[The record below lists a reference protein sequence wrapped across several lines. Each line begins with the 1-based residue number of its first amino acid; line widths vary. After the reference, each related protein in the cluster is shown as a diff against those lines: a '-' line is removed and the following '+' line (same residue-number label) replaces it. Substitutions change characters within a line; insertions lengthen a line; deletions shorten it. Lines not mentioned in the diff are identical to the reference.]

1 MDIDVRFERY
11 IEDYKLFAK
20 RDKLLVAVS
29 GGKDSMLLLTLLARY
44 GVSVEAAHCNF
55 ELRGEESDGD
65 EELVRTYCD
74 QLGVPLHKRRFDTI
88 SYAHAHKISI
98 QMAARELRYDWFE
111 MLRQEVGCDYIAVAQ
126 HKNDHVE
133 TLLLNLS
140 RGTGLLGLQGILPK
154 RGNVLRPLLFLTA
167 TEVLSVVES
176 LDVPYR
182 DDSSNFSN
190 KYARNKI
197 RLDIIPQFEQLNP
210 DFVSIMEDNIVR
222 FQDAQGVLSL
232 LVAQKRDELF
242 VQVGEQQWEI
252 SKEAIKAQGIG
263 LLYYVFEP
271 YGFSKPVLEDMLA
284 VLDAESGRIFLSS
297 TYELLVDRTTLRL
310 RRMEKPDGWSELAS
324 GDGEM
329 EWRDYVF
336 AASCSTEVSIERNP
350 AVALLDYDKL
360 IFPLTVRSWQEG
372 DVFQP
377 LGMTGTKKV
386 SDFFIQKKVN
396 LFDKK
401 NIPIVVNGNG
411 ELLWIATYQLDDR
424 YKITENTQKVL
435 KLVCNISKYEY
446 K

>member
-11 IEDYKLFAK
+11 IEDHKLFTK
-20 RDKLLVAVS
+20 EDKLLVAVS
-29 GGKDSMLLLTLLARY
+29 GGKDSMLLLTLLAQY

-65 EELVRTYCD
+65 EGLVRTYCD
-74 QLGVPLHKRRFDTI
+74 QLGVPLHIRRFDTI
-88 SYAHAHKISI
+88 SYANSHKISI

-133 TLLLNLS
+133 TVLLNLS

-154 RGNVLRPLLFLTA
+154 RDNVLRPLLFLTA
-167 TEVLSVVES
+167 AEVLSVVES

-242 VQVGEQQWEI
+242 VQIGEQQWEI
-252 SKEAIKAQGIG
+252 SKEAIKAQGIS

-271 YGFSKPVLEDMLA
+271 YGFSRSVLDDMLRA
-284 VLDAESGRIFLSS
+284 LDAESGRVFLSEA
-297 TYELLVDRTTLRL
+297 YELLVDRRILRL
-310 RRMEKPDGWSELAS
+310 RRKENSDELSELS
-324 GDGEM
+324 GGEARV
-329 EWRDYVF
+329 EWGDYIF
-336 AASCSTEVSIERNP
+336 TARCSADISVDRNP
-350 AVALLDYDKL
+350 DIALLDYDKL

-386 SDFFIQKKVN
+386 SDFFIQKKIN

-435 KLVCNISKYEY
+435 KLVCNIR
-446 K
+446 